1 MTGIHAVTV
10 PKWGIEMQEGT
21 LVAWRLQPGETVAKG
36 AELADIET
44 EKIVNTLESPRA
56 GVLRRQIAAE
66 GDTLAVGALV
76 AVLSDG
82 DASDEDIDSFVA
94 NFEPVDASFE
104 PDTASPLDLQS
115 PPAPATASA
124 AAGAVRVNPVVRRL
138 AEKLG
143 VDLGAVSGSG
153 RNGRITK
160 QDIERAASGA
170 GPAASASASAS
181 EQADSEALT
190 SMRKTIARRL
200 QQSMQELPHYYL
212 RMDVNVDALLALRDQ
227 REGAGINDFLLRAAA
242 LALQQVPALN
252 VHFDGEG
259 IRRFSDSDIALA
271 VATDTG
277 LITPVVRAAQN
288 KTVTA
293 IAAEARELAAR
304 ARAGEL
310 QRAEIEGATFTVS
323 NLGKFGVTDFTAIIN
338 PPQVAILAAG
348 AAEQRA
354 VASNG
359 EVAAATI
366 MTLTL
371 SCDHRVID
379 GAVAARFLSALK
391 QLIEEP
397 ERL

>member
-1 MTGIHAVTV
+1 
-10 PKWGIEMQEGT
+10 
-21 LVAWRLQPGETVAKG
+21 
-36 AELADIET
+36 
-44 EKIVNTLESPRA
+44 
-56 GVLRRQIAAE
+56 
-66 GDTLAVGALV
+66 
-76 AVLSDG
+76 
-82 DASDEDIDSFVA
+82 
-94 NFEPVDASFE
+94 
-104 PDTASPLDLQS
+104 
-115 PPAPATASA
+115 
-124 AAGAVRVNPVVRRL
+124 
-138 AEKLG
+138 
-143 VDLGAVSGSG
+143 
-153 RNGRITK
+153 
-160 QDIERAASGA
+160 
-170 GPAASASASAS
+170 
-181 EQADSEALT
+181 
-190 SMRKTIARRL
+190 MRKTIARRL